1 MSTPVFHAFRHVAT
15 SRMHQLPCFLAC
27 SRPPPCDAHARR
39 SDLLGSS
46 VSELMQYDSYAL
58 ESEGLSVRFEGEQ
71 AFGDG
76 GCRKGDKLGAGRPPW
91 DCSGG
96 LGSNPK
102 ENQA

>member
-1 MSTPVFHAFRHVAT
+1 MNECLS
-15 SRMHQLPCFLAC
+15 CIC
-27 SRPPPCDAHARR
+27 CR

-76 GCRKGDKLGAGRPPW
+76 ER
-91 DCSGG
+91 
-96 LGSNPK
+96 
-102 ENQA
+102 